1 MFDQMT
7 VTKTFAALC
16 GALLVLL
23 LSNWAAS
30 ALFAVGGGHGHEEHA
45 AYVIDTGAS
54 EEAPGGSDEPEV
66 PFSEVMATADAAA
79 GEKVFA
85 KCRACHKVD
94 GSNATGPHLDGIVG
108 RAVGAV
114 EGFGYSDAM
123 KTHGGEWTPEKI
135 SEFLA
140 NPKGDVPGTKM
151 SFAGLPKIKD
161 RVDLIAYLESLPH

>member
-7 VTKTFAALC
+7 VTKTVAAFC
-16 GALLVLL
+16 GALLILM

-30 ALFAVGGGHGHEEHA
+30 ALFSVGGGHGEEHA
-45 AYVIDTGAS
+45 AYVSDTGA
-54 EEAPGGSDEPEV
+54 EEAGAAAASDEPPFEEV
-66 PFSEVMATADAAA
+66 FATADAAA

-85 KCRACHKVD
+85 KCRACHKID
-94 GSNATGPHLDGIVG
+94 GANATGPHLDGVVG

-123 KTHGGEWTPEKI
+123 KTHGGDWTPEKL

-140 NPKGDVPGTKM
+140 NPKADVPGTKM
-151 SFAGLPKIKD
+151 SFVGLPRIKE